1 MNKIKELFSRVR
13 PFLGRTKSI
22 VIDTAKTYHELLAL
36 LATTVIVGG
45 GAYSLFEGRN
55 ILEGLFW
62 AFKTTFIVGYG
73 DMKPN
78 TLAAQSLGSLLM
90 TISIFVVVPM
100 ITALMV
106 TRLMQN
112 KNFTPEEKKTTRK
125 RKK

>member
-1 MNKIKELFSRVR
+1 MNKVKELFNNIR

-22 VIDTAKTYHELLAL
+22 VIDTAKTYHELLVL
-36 LATTVIVGG
+36 LVTAVIVGG
-45 GAYSLFEGRN
+45 GAYSLFEGKN
-55 ILEGLFW
+55 VLEGLAW
-62 AFKTTFIVGYG
+62 AFDTMLIIGYG

-78 TLAAQSLGSLLM
+78 SFAGQAIGNILM
-90 TISIFVVVPM
+90 TVSVFVVVPM

-112 KNFTPEEKKTTRK
+112 KNFTPEEKKATRK